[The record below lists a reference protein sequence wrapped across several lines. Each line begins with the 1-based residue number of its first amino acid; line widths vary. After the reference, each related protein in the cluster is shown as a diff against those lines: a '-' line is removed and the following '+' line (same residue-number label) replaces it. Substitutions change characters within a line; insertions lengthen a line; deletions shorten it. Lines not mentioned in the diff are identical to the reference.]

1 MSEIGRRRD
10 TDRAAVSEAE
20 IAAFDGTDLERVR
33 SFDELCAVADHV
45 VAGEWWRSCAD
56 VVADRSIR
64 QIGSVS
70 VVSSRADAR
79 SSVAVEAPGSPPQ
92 IRLAPPQA
100 TLVTLAHELAH
111 VLAGVSEQHGPV
123 FRRAMLDTVGAV
135 TNTTSVDRRGRLHVE
150 QLADAFQ
157 VAGLSLSE
165 PRWPAPRVG
174 GPIAL

>member
-1 MSEIGRRRD
+1 MSQVGRRRD

-33 SFDELCAVADHV
+33 PFDELCAVADHV

-56 VVADRSIR
+56 VVADRSSR
-64 QIGSVS
+64 RIGSVS

-79 SSVAVEAPGSPPQ
+79 SSMAVEAPGSAPQ

-100 TLVTLAHELAH
+100 TLATLAHELAH

-123 FRRAMLDTVGAV
+123 FRRALLDTVEAV
-135 TNTTSVDRRGRLHVE
+135 TNTTYVNRRGRLHVE
-150 QLADAFQ
+150 QLADAFWA
-157 VAGLSLSE
+157 AGLSLSG
-165 PRWPAPRVG
+165 PRWPAPSVG